1 MPESLVAPKLNTAG
15 RPGEGRPFKLVLF
28 FTRFFTATFTCKRFL
43 HTLLFPWFQIEG
55 MTLDLLD
62 DVFLLNFAF
71 EAAQSVFEG
80 LALLQS
86 NFSQRTTPPNSSG
99 MDKVVITRFEG

>member
-1 MPESLVAPKLNTAG
+1 
-15 RPGEGRPFKLVLF
+15 
-28 FTRFFTATFTCKRFL
+28 
-43 HTLLFPWFQIEG
+43 
-55 MTLDLLD
+55 
-62 DVFLLNFAF
+62 LNFAF